1 MVMQTLKQ
9 NQRQKPKA
17 KPRPIERAKKEL
29 PQRDKYEIIKSLL
42 EAMPDIK
49 LKIMYKANMDF
60 NRTKIYLPL
69 ILKEG
74 LADFLHER
82 YFVSKKGKEY
92 LDTVNELLRLQGQE

>member
-9 NQRQKPKA
+9 NQRQKP
-17 KPRPIERAKKEL
+17 RSKKEKE
-29 PQRDKYEIIKSLL
+29 PQRDKYEIIKALL
-42 EAMPDIK
+42 EAMPGQK
-49 LKIMYKANMDF
+49 LRLMYKANLDF

-74 LADFLHER
+74 LADFIHER

-92 LDTVNELLRLQGQE
+92 LDVVNELLRLQGQ